1 MSQVTVISG
10 VERRRF
16 WSDEQKRALVMAV
29 SAPGANV
36 AEIARQA
43 DLRPGQIYRWRR
55 ELRTERPGFA
65 EMVVVGTGP
74 VEQRAAVSAIEI
86 AFAGKVQVR
95 IPASTNP
102 ELAAAIVK
110 ALAGR

>member
-55 ELRTERPGFA
+55 QMCGTNQGFA
-65 EMVVVGTGP
+65 AVTVQEVP
-74 VEQRAAVSAIEI
+74 VVSAPCSAI
-86 AFAGKVQVR
+86 AVEVGGSTVR
-95 IPASTNP
+95 IS
-102 ELAAAIVK
+102 AAASPALVSAVLLALK
-110 ALAGR
+110 A